1 MNASDFP
8 PEQMPSARYPCGNQ
22 ACIRQGIWP
31 PEALRWRPG
40 AKDADGTAWHPGF
53 YCGTCQNE
61 APQGGV
67 ENTPTLAQELARR
80 RGIAGERVGDAN
92 AIKLQVVGT
101 LLCFP
106 TDYEKWALL
115 DVSLVD
121 EHGKPEIWVWKL
133 IVFHDWPNTEC
144 LPCDLVSV
152 EGHLVAH
159 GGHEPV
165 LGVRRVRL
173 LREDITGERRKLLLE
188 CKDPLER
195 WNRARR
201 ASRWG

>member
-1 MNASDFP
+1 MNASDFHQSKCP
-8 PEQMPSARYPCGNQ
+8 APATRAGTKPASGKAYG
-22 ACIRQGIWP
+22 
-31 PEALRWRPG
+31 RWRR
-40 AKDADGTAWHPGF
+40 F
-53 YCGTCQNE
+53 VCGR
-61 APQGGV
+61 APRM
-67 ENTPTLAQELARR
+67 PTEPRGIRASIAVLARTKRPKAAWRTRQPSLKNSAERHSGRARGR
-80 RGIAGERVGDAN
+80 RQRNQDAGSGHPAVLSHRLREVGA
-92 AIKLQVVGT
+92 ARRELGRRTRQ
-101 LLCFP
+101 
-106 TDYEKWALL
+106 AR
-115 DVSLVD
+115 
-121 EHGKPEIWVWKL
+121 IWVWKL

-173 LREDITGERRKLLLE
+173 LRQDITGERRKLLLE

-195 WNRARR
+195 WKRARR